1 METIDISRFSGQK
14 LKTIIAEAEK
24 FNLDCPILKACYL
37 RMKIYKENL
46 N

>member
-24 FNLDCPILKACYL
+24 FEKNSLEG
-37 RMKIYKENL
+37 KINAHNIYSSCIDI
-46 N
+46 